1 MDQQE
6 ASTPGPGRRPA
17 RRGMRSGI
25 FAAGAAFGITLA
37 GLGIAGAQT
46 SPTATAPE
54 TAPAEAGAARHRP
67 GHHLSAAADA
77 IGISEEDL
85 VAARRGGQSIAQLAR
100 SRNVAV
106 QTVIDAMVADARDGL
121 VERITALVN
130 RAGLPEGRGP
140 GHGRHRAAHVAAHL
154 DVAAQ
159 AIGVSP
165 VELRTALR
173 DGQSIAQVAR
183 SKNVDVQKV
192 VDALVADARSRLA
205 AKVTAGELTQ
215 AEADEKAARLTE
227 RVTALVNRTGG
238 LGGRPHR

>member
-17 RRGMRSGI
+17 RRGVRSGI

-46 SPTATAPE
+46 SPSATAPE

-67 GHHLSAAADA
+67 GHHVSAAADA

-85 VAARRGGQSIAQLAR
+85 VAALRGGQSIAQVAQ

-106 QTVIDAMVADARDGL
+106 QTVIDAMVADAREGL

-130 RAGLPEGRGP
+130 RAGVPEGRGP
-140 GHGRHRAAHVAAHL
+140 GHGHRAAHVAAHL
-154 DVAAQ
+154 DVAAE
-159 AIGVSP
+159 AIGVTP

-173 DGQSIAQVAR
+173 DGRSIAQVAQ
-183 SKNVDVQKV
+183 SKDVDVQKV

-238 LGGRPHR
+238 FGGRPHR

>member
-17 RRGMRSGI
+17 RRGVRSGI

-46 SPTATAPE
+46 SPSATAPE
-54 TAPAEAGAARHRP
+54 TTPAEAGAARHRP

-85 VAARRGGQSIAQLAR
+85 VAALRGGQSIAQVAQ

-130 RAGLPEGRGP
+130 RAGVPEGRGP
-140 GHGRHRAAHVAAHL
+140 GHRAAHVAAHL
-154 DVAAQ
+154 DVAAE
-159 AIGVSP
+159 AIGVTP

-173 DGQSIAQVAR
+173 DGRSIAQVAQ
-183 SKNVDVQKV
+183 SKDVDVQKV

-238 LGGRPHR
+238 FGGRPHR